1 MRSSVHCH
9 LSLYIS
15 VSYQPQR
22 DYKPLT
28 HAKSVYPETRGVPL
42 EEMDKLFG
50 DESDEDEGDSDF
62 DEAEEAESEVSSLIS
77 NPRHRRRSASS
88 SLRPSLPTSRKSS
101 PMPSR
106 EAPSGRGLFGR
117 ITDSV
122 NGLLGSAKR
131 QNRSV
136 GYTAVNEE

>member
-1 MRSSVHCH
+1 MRSSVHYH
-9 LSLYIS
+9 LFSYIS

-62 DEAEEAESEVSSLIS
+62 DEDEEAESEISSLVS
-77 NPRHRRRSASS
+77 NPRHRHRSASS

-106 EAPSGRGLFGR
+106 EASSSRGLFGR

-122 NGLLGSAKR
+122 NGLLGSTRR

>member
-1 MRSSVHCH
+1 MHVK
-9 LSLYIS
+9 L
-15 VSYQPQR
+15 
-22 DYKPLT
+22 
-28 HAKSVYPETRGVPL
+28 VYPETRGVPL

-50 DESDEDEGDSDF
+50 DENDEGEGDSDF
-62 DEAEEAESEVSSLIS
+62 DEDEEAESEISSLVS

-88 SLRPSLPTSRKSS
+88 SIGPSLPTSRKPS

-106 EAPSGRGLFGR
+106 KASSSRGLFGR

-122 NGLLGSAKR
+122 NGVLGSTK
-131 QNRSV
+131 QQSRSV

>member
-1 MRSSVHCH
+1 MHVK
-9 LSLYIS
+9 L
-15 VSYQPQR
+15 
-22 DYKPLT
+22 
-28 HAKSVYPETRGVPL
+28 VYPETRGVPL

-50 DESDEDEGDSDF
+50 DENDEGEDDSDF
-62 DEAEEAESEVSSLIS
+62 DEDEEAESEISSLVS

-88 SLRPSLPTSRKSS
+88 SIAPSLPTSRKPS

-106 EAPSGRGLFGR
+106 KASSSRGLFGR

-122 NGLLGSAKR
+122 NGVLGSTK
-131 QNRSV
+131 QQSRSV